1 MSSRAAFSLYCGRVS
16 FPNEAATTFA
26 ERVKSSV
33 PVGRRKEEGGRR
45 ENEQGRGAKEEGR
58 RKKED
63 VGRRRRSVGS
73 CRVDFNSDVVH
84 PLIHIID

>member
-1 MSSRAAFSLYCGRVS
+1 MSSRAAFSLYCGRVN

-45 ENEQGRGAKEEGR
+45 NEDEKREKKEEGR
-58 RKKED
+58 RKED
-63 VGRRRRSVGS
+63 EVGG
-73 CRVDFNSDVVH
+73 
-84 PLIHIID
+84 

>member
-33 PVGRRKEEGGRR
+33 PVGRRT
-45 ENEQGRGAKEEGR
+45 KEEGR

>member
-33 PVGRRKEEGGRR
+33 PVGSRRKEEGKRIKKGRT
-45 ENEQGRGAKEEGR
+45 KEEGGM
-58 RKKED
+58 KD
-63 VGRRRRSVGS
+63 GRRSRMKMK
-73 CRVDFNSDVVH
+73 
-84 PLIHIID
+84 